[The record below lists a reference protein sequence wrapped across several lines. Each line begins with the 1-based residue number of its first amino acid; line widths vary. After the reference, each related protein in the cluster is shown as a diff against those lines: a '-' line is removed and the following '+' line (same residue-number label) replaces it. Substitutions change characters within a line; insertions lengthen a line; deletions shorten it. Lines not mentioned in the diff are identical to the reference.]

1 MRRLPALFAAL
12 LLPAYQT
19 MLLGTALSTA
29 SLLVSEAPARAADP
43 RCGSYSGVQYMEF
56 GGNTCHPIRNAPK
69 WVVKNYCMYQVRK
82 YWHNFRDSSEAVKD
96 YEVCV
101 ASGGRQGL

>member
-1 MRRLPALFAAL
+1 MRRLPALVAAL
-12 LLPAYQT
+12 LLPAT
-19 MLLGTALSTA
+19 PPLLLGTALFTSY
-29 SLLVSEAPARAADP
+29 LMVSRAPAMAADP
-43 RCGSYSGVQYMEF
+43 RCGSYSGVQFMEF